1 MKVIPYL
8 NFAHSKEV
16 LDFYEK
22 LGAEDINIV
31 YGSDGMF
38 AGVPE
43 DQIPEKPSEFIMN
56 ASFKVFDNLIYLSDN
71 FGNQEVDHSG
81 SNICFTFDQNDD
93 AEVTKAKDFFQNA
106 LDNGCQVTLPLS
118 ETEWS
123 SIFGM
128 FGDPFGLTRM
138 FNGE

>member
-8 NFAHSKEV
+8 NFAHSIEV

-31 YGSDGMF
+31 YGSDDMF

-43 DQIPEKPSEFIMN
+43 DQIPENASEFIMN

-71 FGNQEVDHSG
+71 FGNREVDYSG

-128 FGDPFGLTRM
+128 FVDPFGLTWM